1 MPEPQVRSGRCS
13 RCIPPYTPTKAL
25 SHATYPCGEAGCLT
39 QGVAFVD
46 AIQILVLIG
55 WIYMM
60 WQEWA
65 VRYLEDI
72 EQDIRR
78 ERHLKAIDQDGEA
91 A

>member
-1 MPEPQVRSGRCS
+1 MNS
-13 RCIPPYTPTKAL
+13 
-25 SHATYPCGEAGCLT
+25 TYLCGEAGCLAL
-39 QGVAFVD
+39 GVAFVT
-46 AIQILVLIG
+46 AILILVLIG

-65 VRYLEDI
+65 VRHLEDI

-78 ERHLKAIDQDGEA
+78 ERHLKATDQDEDA